1 MRSKFQLNEGEP
13 QRILNL
19 HKTAILKE
27 NGKNNIG
34 EEVGSYRG
42 VNVSTGENSNTDNN
56 KQNKN
61 KNRNYPITLK
71 KREGINNGLKN
82 NDVVTKIKEISSNK
96 DLVELKVTFKS
107 DGSEIKVNFQCETPD
122 VMVIKD
128 GDAQQDGSEYRVGEN
143 FKNLIKWYCAGK
155 PKKGTSGQGANN
167 QNLTYSLKYDR
178 TFTSKKNKDKTVK
191 LKAGTILTFK
201 PEKGGATFKFGNK
214 FGWFSCSTTNIS
226 FGSKTSRRIY
236 SANNEEFTKTLK
248 AVCKQM
254 GVTIPGVDDGPN
266 NSLGTDG
273 TNNSLGT
280 DGTNNSLGTDGTNT
294 GSQDIPTDVETTL
307 NKVETVVNTSG
318 VTETLSRFMNTNC
331 QNGTYASKK
340 CNDESLKMQ
349 VLINDT
355 CDQTVLNNLMR
366 NYPNANIFLDGR
378 LQLLEDGEFGKAT
391 KAAFVACQSDI
402 IKKGTSG
409 MSINSGSSG
418 SSGVS
423 GTSGSVGVQGAEDLK
438 LTDAEY
444 VKLTS

>member
-1 MRSKFQLNEGEP
+1 MRSKFQLNEGEI

-19 HKTAILKE
+19 HKTAIIKE
-27 NGKNNIG
+27 TKILPIDKGLLMEK
-34 EEVGSYRG
+34 
-42 VNVSTGENSNTDNN
+42 T
-56 KQNKN
+56 
-61 KNRNYPITLK
+61 YPITLK
-71 KREGINNGLKN
+71 KRVGWNSDGLKN
-82 NDVVTKIKEISSNK
+82 NDAVTKIKEISSNK
-96 DLVELKVTFKS
+96 DLVQLNVTFKS
-107 DGSEIKVNFQCETPD
+107 GGEIGVNFQCETPD
-122 VMVIKD
+122 VMVIKAGD
-128 GDAQQDGSEYRVGEN
+128 GQMDGSEYRVGEH
-143 FKNLIKWYCAGK
+143 FKNLIKGYCAGK
-155 PKKGTSGQGANN
+155 PKKGTSGQGGTN

-254 GVTIPGVDDGPN
+254 GVTIPGVDDGKDNTLNP
-266 NSLGTDG
+266 DG

-318 VTETLSRFMNTNC
+318 VTETLSRFVNTNC

-409 MSINSGSSG
+409 ISINLGSSG

-423 GTSGSVGVQGAEDLK
+423 GTSGSVGVQGGEDLR